1 MEQRMI
7 QMAQSSEA
15 CVLITGPTGS
25 GKTTLAQ
32 RIHQKSPRSMKP
44 FVVVNLA
51 SMHEGTIEAQLFG
64 HERGAFTGADQ
75 RRIGKLEAAQDG
87 TVFLDEIGD
96 LSLALQG
103 RLLEF
108 LQNGS
113 ITRLGSHQSIGLNV
127 RVICATHKNL
137 ERAML
142 EGKFRED
149 LFYRIRVLTVETP
162 RLIDLAPEF
171 DQILHSVLQEVC
183 ERHRK
188 SILRISESVADR
200 FENYSW
206 PGNYRELKN
215 VLEYA
220 VISSTSGELTIADL
234 PKWFFKISVRENSWL
249 KSVRILPLEQPSAQV
264 WDAAEV
270 PLYFD
275 YLKMMRSFESTY
287 LRYMLKRHHGKLSQT
302 AKKIGMSKAT
312 LFRRVRDLELRAES
326 F

>member
-1 MEQRMI
+1 MKRNI
-7 QMAQSSEA
+7 QMAGDSEA
-15 CVLITGPTGS
+15 HVLITGPTGT
-25 GKTTLAQ
+25 GKSTLAEK
-32 RIHQKSPRSMKP
+32 IHRSSSRGERS
-44 FVVVNLA
+44 FTVVNLA
-51 SMHEGTIEAQLFG
+51 SLHEGTIESQLFG

-75 RRIGKLEAAQDG
+75 RRIGKLESAHLG
-87 TVFLDEIGD
+87 TVFLDEIGE
-96 LSLALQG
+96 LSLPLQA

-113 ITRLGSHQSIGLNV
+113 ITRLGSHQPIQLNV

-137 ERAML
+137 ENEVRA
-142 EGKFRED
+142 GRFRED
-149 LFYRIRVLTVETP
+149 LFYRIRVITIETP
-162 RLIDLAPEF
+162 RLMDLGDSF
-171 DQILHSVLQEVC
+171 DRIVHQILQDLC
-183 ERHRK
+183 GLHRK
-188 SILRISESVADR
+188 RILRISEEVAER
-200 FENYSW
+200 FENYNW

-220 VISSTSGELTIADL
+220 VISSSNTEISIADL
-234 PKWFFKISVRENSWL
+234 PAWFLRTFSQEESWQNSIR
-249 KSVRILPLEQPSAQV
+249 VLPLERSHAEV